1 MKTRILTAII
11 GLAIFIGLLLLQ
23 PVVFTIAL
31 AAVILVM
38 LYECYRAINADLAM
52 KIVGFISAAMMMLT
66 MYFMLQEEM
75 MVFLVFI
82 AATIV
87 VLLHMVLVVAEHGR
101 RSYKDVLAN
110 GFLTLYVTVSMWC
123 ILFVREFFETN
134 LMLLIFIS
142 AWSCDTFAYF
152 SGRLFG
158 KHKLIPHVSP
168 NKTVE
173 GAIGG
178 VIGAVF
184 CSVIY
189 FLILYK
195 LQSIDSIVRGNHFI
209 GFTTGDFIDR
219 IGWGG
224 FAVIAFAGGI
234 CSQIGDLIASA
245 IKRDEDIKDFGW
257 IFPGHGG
264 FMDRFDSVMFISP
277 IILMLLM
284 IFVMFAA

>member
-11 GLAIFIGLLLLQ
+11 GLAIFVGLLLLP

-38 LYECYRAINADLAM
+38 LYECYRVIKADLAM
-52 KIVGFISAAMMMLT
+52 KIVGFISASMMMLT

-82 AATIV
+82 AATV
-87 VLLHMVLVVAEHGR
+87 AVLLHMALVVLEHGK
-101 RSYKDVLAN
+101 RSYKDVLAG
-110 GFLTLYVTVSMWC
+110 GFLTLYITVSMWC
-123 ILFVREFFETN
+123 ILFVREFFETRF
-134 LMLLIFIS
+134 MLLIFIS

-178 VIGAVF
+178 VIG
-184 CSVIY
+184 SVICSLIY
-189 FLILYK
+189 LLILYK
-195 LQSIDSIVRGNHFI
+195 LPSTDFIVRINRWII
-209 GFTTGDFIDR
+209 GFAA
-219 IGWGG
+219 IGL
-224 FAVIAFAGGI
+224 AGGI

-284 IFVMFAA
+284 IFLMFTA

>member
-11 GLAIFIGLLLLQ
+11 GLAIFIGLLLLP

-66 MYFMLQEEM
+66 MYFMFQDEM
-75 MVFLVFI
+75 MVLFVFI
-82 AATIV
+82 AATV
-87 VLLHMVLVVAEHGR
+87 AVLLHMVLVVAEHGR
-101 RSYKDVLAN
+101 RSYKDVLAG
-110 GFLTLYVTVSMWC
+110 GFLTLYITVSMWC

-178 VIGAVF
+178 VIG
-184 CSVIY
+184 SVICSLIY
-189 FLILYK
+189 LLILYK
-195 LQSIDSIVRGNHFI
+195 LPSTDFIVRINRWII
-209 GFTTGDFIDR
+209 GFAA
-219 IGWGG
+219 IG
-224 FAVIAFAGGI
+224 FAGGI

-277 IILMLLM
+277 IILMMLM
-284 IFVMFAA
+284 MYMFV

>member
-11 GLAIFIGLLLLQ
+11 GLAIFIGLLLLP

-31 AAVILVM
+31 AAVIFVM

-66 MYFMLQEEM
+66 MYFMFQDEM
-75 MVFLVFI
+75 MVLFVFI
-82 AATIV
+82 AATVV

-101 RSYKDVLAN
+101 RSYKDVLAG
-110 GFLTLYVTVSMWC
+110 GFLTLYITVSMWC

-178 VIGAVF
+178 VIG
-184 CSVIY
+184 SVICSLIY
-189 FLILYK
+189 LLILYK
-195 LQSIDSIVRGNHFI
+195 LPSTDFIVRINRWII
-209 GFTTGDFIDR
+209 GFAA
-219 IGWGG
+219 IG
-224 FAVIAFAGGI
+224 FAGGI

-277 IILMLLM
+277 IILMMLM
-284 IFVMFAA
+284 MYMFV

>member
-11 GLAIFIGLLLLQ
+11 GLAIFIGLLLLP

-52 KIVGFISAAMMMLT
+52 KIVGVISAAMMMLT
-66 MYFMLQEEM
+66 MYFKM
-75 MVFLVFI
+75 MVLFVFI

-101 RSYKDVLAN
+101 KSYKDILAN
-110 GFLTLYVTVSMWC
+110 GFLTLYITVSMWC
-123 ILFVREFFETN
+123 ILSVREFFETN

-178 VIGAVF
+178 VIG
-184 CSVIY
+184 SVICSLIY
-189 FLILYK
+189 LLILYK
-195 LQSIDSIVRGNHFI
+195 LPSTDFIVRVNRWII
-209 GFTTGDFIDR
+209 GFAA
-219 IGWGG
+219 IG
-224 FAVIAFAGGI
+224 FAGGI

-277 IILMLLM
+277 IILMMLM
-284 IFVMFAA
+284 MYSLYMFI

>member
-11 GLAIFIGLLLLQ
+11 GLAVFIGLLLL
-23 PVVFTIAL
+23 PPIVFTIAL

-66 MYFMLQEEM
+66 MYFMLLEDFG
-75 MVFLVFI
+75 VFLVFI
-82 AATIV
+82 AATV
-87 VLLHMVLVVAEHGR
+87 TLLLHMVLAVAEHGR
-101 RSYKDVLAN
+101 KSYKDILAG
-110 GFLTLYVTVSMWC
+110 GFLTFYITVSMWC

-178 VIGAVF
+178 VIGAVI
-184 CSVIY
+184 CSLIY
-189 FLILYK
+189 LLILYK
-195 LQSIDSIVRGNHFI
+195 LPSTDFIVRINRWII
-209 GFTTGDFIDR
+209 GFAT
-219 IGWGG
+219 IG
-224 FAVIAFAGGI
+224 FAGGI

-277 IILMLLM
+277 IILMMLIMCIL
-284 IFVMFAA
+284 V

>member
-11 GLAIFIGLLLLQ
+11 GLAVFIGLLLLP

-66 MYFMLQEEM
+66 MYFMFQDEM
-75 MVFLVFI
+75 MVLFVFI
-82 AATIV
+82 AATV
-87 VLLHMVLVVAEHGR
+87 AVLLHMALVVAEHGKK
-101 RSYKDVLAN
+101 SYKDVLAG
-110 GFLTLYVTVSMWC
+110 GFLTLYITVSMWC

-178 VIGAVF
+178 VIG
-184 CSVIY
+184 SVICSLIY
-189 FLILYK
+189 LLILYK
-195 LQSIDSIVRGNHFI
+195 LPSTDFIVRINRWII
-209 GFTTGDFIDR
+209 GFAA
-219 IGWGG
+219 IG
-224 FAVIAFAGGI
+224 FAGGI

-277 IILMLLM
+277 IILMMLM
-284 IFVMFAA
+284 MYMFV